1 MRWLKY
7 LLICLL
13 SLVVFVGGALFSHF
27 IGDIK
32 ELLHIGERSRHY
44 TLDVADVVQI
54 PYERYESWIVLNAP
68 KASSS
73 NVEELAGR
81 FSRIFG
87 EITDH
92 IAKSPLYKSGA
103 CSVQSLPKR
112 AEVDSSGL
120 GSAPRAIECIITEQD
135 IAEYKT
141 LLKEIDYL
149 ALKSGGLR
157 IEISSLQPIVDFAQV
172 ENAKQDLRKLLL
184 DKAHMLKEIDYLA
197 LKSGG
202 LRIEISSLQPIVDFA
217 QVENA
222 KQDLRK
228 LLLDKAHKSA
238 AFYAAQTTQHC
249 LLLDSNERSAY
260 SPNSVIKRVLDGG
273 GLLDRDIFSG
283 ETSPISADITLPLE
297 KSAPLYLKA
306 RITIRCD

>member
-73 NVEELAGR
+73 NIEELAGR

-87 EITDH
+87 EITDY

-112 AEVDSSGL
+112 VEVDSSGL

-149 ALKSGGLR
+149 ALKNGGLR

-172 ENAKQDLRKLLL
+172 ENAKQDW
-184 DKAHMLKEIDYLA
+184 
-197 LKSGG
+197 
-202 LRIEISSLQPIVDFA
+202 
-217 QVENA
+217 
-222 KQDLRK
+222 RK

-260 SPNSVIKRVLDGG
+260 SSNSVIKRVLDGG

>member
-27 IGDIK
+27 IGDVK

-149 ALKSGGLR
+149 ALK
-157 IEISSLQPIVDFAQV
+157 
-172 ENAKQDLRKLLL
+172 N
-184 DKAHMLKEIDYLA
+184 
-197 LKSGG
+197 GG